1 MLALKCSSTGT
12 FDSLPLRK
20 LATSVPA
27 ANEMLEEIGAAF
39 AGGIPTPDRFIELPL
54 SEAVAVYRK
63 VNADS
68 SEKIVLT
75 P

>member
-1 MLALKCSSTGT
+1 MLALQCSTTGT

-20 LATSVPA
+20 S
-27 ANEMLEEIGAAF
+27 
-39 AGGIPTPDRFIELPL
+39 TPDRFIELPL
-54 SEAVAVYRK
+54 SEDIAANGK
-63 VNADS
+63 GNAGS